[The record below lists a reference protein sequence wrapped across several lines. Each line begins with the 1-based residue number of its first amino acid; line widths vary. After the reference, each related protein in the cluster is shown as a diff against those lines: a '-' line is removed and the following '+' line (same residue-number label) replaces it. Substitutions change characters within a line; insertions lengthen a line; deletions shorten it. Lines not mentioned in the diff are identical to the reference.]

1 VEQAKLKLTAIVEPL
16 RKGESESENLSE
28 ERIAQYQFAVKIM
41 EEGERIRVMTS
52 SFLPGIA
59 ETARQELHV

>member
-16 RKGESESENLSE
+16 RQGESESENLSE